1 MSEKKKLTVL
11 IADDEA
17 HIRLM
22 LKTIM
27 KSMNTDVVGEAK
39 NGSEA
44 VEIYKNQ
51 KPDISLFDI
60 NMPVMT
66 GLDALQEIIKEYPD
80 AFIIMMTSVANAE
93 TVEKCIE
100 CGASGYILKDT
111 AIPEMKE
118 MIKEAWKEYKTS
130 RSSNG

>member
-111 AIPEMKE
+111 PLQEMKE
-118 MIKEAWKEYKTS
+118 MIKEAWKEYKTN

>member
-111 AIPEMKE
+111 PLQEMKE

>member
-111 AIPEMKE
+111 PLQEMKE
-118 MIKEAWKEYKTS
+118 MIKEAWKEYKTN
-130 RSSNG
+130 RSDNG

>member
-1 MSEKKKLTVL
+1 MNDKKKLTVL
-11 IADDEA
+11 IADDEP

-22 LKTIM
+22 LKTVM

-44 VEIYKNQ
+44 VELFKNE

-60 NMPVMT
+60 NMPIQT
-66 GLDALQEIIKEYPD
+66 GLDALQEIIKDYPD
-80 AFIIMMTSVANAE
+80 AFVIMMTSIANAE

-111 AIPEMKE
+111 PITEMKA
-118 MIKEAWKEYKTS
+118 MIKEAWKEYKSS
-130 RSSNG
+130 RSNG